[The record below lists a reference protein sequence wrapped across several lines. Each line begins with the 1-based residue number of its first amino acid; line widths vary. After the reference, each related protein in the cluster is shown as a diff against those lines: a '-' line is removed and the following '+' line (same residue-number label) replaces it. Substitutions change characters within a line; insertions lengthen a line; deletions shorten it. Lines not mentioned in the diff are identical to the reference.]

1 MMPTPHVITP
11 LPGPKARRI
20 LKLDETYVSPSQTR
34 VYPLV
39 VERAEGCWVWDVDGN
54 CFLDFTAGV
63 AVNATGHCHPQIVA
77 AIEGQAK
84 KLLHFSAADFYYPQ
98 YTQLCKRLADLAP
111 GSEPKKVFLSNS
123 GAEAVEAAMKLAR
136 YHTRRP
142 YFLAFYGAFHGRT
155 FGALSLNASKPVH
168 REGFAPLLPH
178 VAHAPY
184 GDLDFITEV
193 LFKRNL
199 PPREVAAI
207 FVEPIQGEGGYL
219 VPPDKFLI
227 GLRELCDEYGMLLV
241 VDEVQSGM
249 GRTGKMWAI
258 EHSGVVPD
266 IICFA
271 KGVASGL
278 PLGGIIAKAHIMN
291 WGAGSHASTFGG
303 NPVSCAAALA
313 TIDLLENGLMDNAA
327 RVGEFIRARLR
338 KLSAQYSLISDVRGR
353 GLMIGIELARDGE
366 PATEERNLIIQKAFE
381 RGLLLLPCGAD
392 VVRICPP
399 LIVTEEE
406 AGIGLEI
413 LQECLGT

>member
-1 MMPTPHVITP
+1 MPTPHVVTP

-39 VERAEGCWVWDVDGN
+39 ADHAEGCWVWDVDGN

-63 AVNATGHCHPQIVA
+63 AVNATGHCHPHVVA
-77 AIEGQAK
+77 AIEEQTK

-111 GSEPKKVFLSNS
+111 GAEPKKVFLSNS

-184 GDLDFITEV
+184 GDLDFLTEV
-193 LFKRNL
+193 LFKRHL

-207 FVEPIQGEGGYL
+207 FVEAIQGEGGYI
-219 VPPDKFLI
+219 VPPDEFLI
-227 GLRELCDEYGMLLV
+227 GLRELCDAHGILLV
-241 VDEVQSGM
+241 ADEVQSGL

-266 IICFA
+266 ILCFA

-278 PLGGIIAKAHIMN
+278 PLGGIIAKAYIMN

-313 TIDLLENGLMDNAA
+313 TMDLLENGLMDNAA
-327 RVGEFIRARLR
+327 RVGAFLMARLR
-338 KLSAQYSLISDVRGR
+338 ELQAQHPLISDVRGR
-353 GLMIGIELARDGE
+353 GLMIGVELTRGRE
-366 PATEERNLIIQKAFE
+366 PATQERNLIIQKAFE
-381 RGLLLLPCGAD
+381 RGLLLLPCGTD
-392 VVRICPP
+392 VIRICPP
-399 LIVTEEE
+399 LTLTEEE
-406 AGIGLEI
+406 ARVGLEI
-413 LQECLGT
+413 LRGCLVT